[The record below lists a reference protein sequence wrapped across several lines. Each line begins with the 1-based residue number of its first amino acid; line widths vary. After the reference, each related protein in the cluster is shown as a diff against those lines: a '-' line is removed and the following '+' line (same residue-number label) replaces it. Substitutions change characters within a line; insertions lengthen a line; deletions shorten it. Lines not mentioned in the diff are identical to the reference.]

1 MACHDNKKIG
11 YSNEEQLLK
20 VSPCIEDAFYYF
32 LKHENET
39 PDTDFVYSI
48 DFMKGFPDRSDKDT
62 MIGFCRMNE
71 NMPLDGLRGL
81 LTIGEYKLLVFDEQK

>member
-1 MACHDNKKIG
+1 MKQYVLTLIVAILSVACHDNKKIC
-11 YSNEEQLLK
+11 YSNDEQLLK

-48 DFMKGFPDRSDKDT
+48 DFMKGFPGLSDCNTPQNSDH
-62 MIGFCRMNE
+62 
-71 NMPLDGLRGL
+71 
-81 LTIGEYKLLVFDEQK
+81 